1 MADEFE
7 LPRAA
12 DEAPEQEAAE
22 EILGVYSLEDDE
34 LLKKFTEW
42 LKESADHFKTA
53 RTRRKLDW
61 KMYNGD
67 SQNNGQWDDG
77 DVKIYQDQKRPKL
90 TQNMILTIVAAVA
103 GEERTNRQEM
113 KFYGNEESDDGTAH
127 GLNGILKWVMQS
139 CMGEFALSNQFLSDI
154 VAGEG
159 WVVPTIDYFDDP
171 EGLIK
176 VEHVDEDEIYDD
188 PLAKCPVSSD
198 SRRMSR
204 LKLLSEDEIFGR
216 WPDKKEVITAGW
228 AAKGL
233 SVAGAETDNMGAK
246 DIYLTPGDVSSLKL
260 YDAKK
265 KMFAVMETWWWQ
277 IEDGIVVVDEQTQM
291 LVEKSPEEFAEMQA
305 QRQQEQQAAFQ
316 QALSATIQQT
326 SLMASTALAGMPA
339 MPQPNPMSMIP
350 PPLQASERK
359 IKCFYQA
366 YWSNG
371 VLLEK
376 KKAPLKDLKRFPYVP
391 ARAIW
396 DKGEAE
402 WKGLVR
408 FIIDSQKQHN
418 VEQSS
423 IVQLIQLMPKSSWM
437 APKGA
442 FHNKHE
448 WQTKLAVPGT
458 MLEYNAS
465 KGKPEPIKQP
475 DLPRHLID
483 MAMTRPQAMREIS
496 GVNVDMMGQ
505 RVGNDP
511 MVAMEMRQ
519 KAAKTVLAPIFDNYR
534 MTKIALGKVLLAF
547 IQAYITIGRKLRVL
561 GPEGV
566 QYAQMTE
573 QAQIGKYDVTVEET
587 NATVNDRIA
596 TLNILQTTLPQMMKA
611 GIGITPSF
619 IDLMPMPPHV
629 RDDWKRQ
636 IAWEMTLANRIPPEW
651 WQVGMPLP
659 MQDPMTGQYINP
671 AMMAQPPM
679 AMPPLQQQGQ
689 P

>member
-1 MADEFE
+1 MADELE
-7 LPRAA
+7 LPRAEVEESA
-12 DEAPEQEAAE
+12 KHEAAE
-22 EILGVYSLEDDE
+22 GELTTFQLEDDE
-34 LLKKFTEW
+34 LIKKLTEW
-42 LKESADHFKTA
+42 LKESAEHKKKILQ
-53 RTRRKLDW
+53 RRKHDW

-77 DVKIYQDQKRPKL
+77 DVRIYEGQKRPRL
-90 TQNMILTIVAAVA
+90 TQNMILTIIAAVA

-113 KFYGNEESDDGTAH
+113 KFYGNEQGDDGAAH
-127 GLNGILKWVMQS
+127 GLNGILKWIMQS
-139 CMGEFALSNQFLSDI
+139 GMGEFALSRMFLSDI

-159 WVVPTIDYFDDP
+159 WVVPVVDFFEDP
-171 EGLIK
+171 EGMIK
-176 VEHVDEDEIYDD
+176 LEEVDEDEMYDD

-204 LKLLSEDEIFGR
+204 SKLLSPDEIFGR
-216 WPDKKEVITAGW
+216 WPEKKNDIVSK
-228 AAKGL
+228 AASLGIGL
-233 SVAGAETDNMGAK
+233 AGAETDNMGAK
-246 DIYLTPGDVSSLKL
+246 DIYLTPADVGSMKL

-265 KMFAVMETWWWQ
+265 KMFSVMETWWWQ
-277 IEDGIVVVDEQTQM
+277 IEDGMVVVDEATGM
-291 LVEKSPEEFAEMQA
+291 LVEKSIEEFAEMEA
-305 QRQQEQQAAFQ
+305 QRKLEQQAALQ
-316 QALSATIQQT
+316 SALTAMTQPAP
-326 SLMASTALAGMPA
+326 LMATTALAGAPA
-339 MPQPNPMSMIP
+339 MPQPDPMAMIP
-350 PPLQASERK
+350 PPLQATQRK
-359 IKCFYQA
+359 IKFFYQA
-366 YWSNG
+366 FWMNG

-376 KKAPLKDLKRFPYVP
+376 SQSPLKDLKRCPYVP

-448 WQTKLAVPGT
+448 WQTKLATPGA
-458 MLEYNAS
+458 MLEYNQT

-475 DLPRHLID
+475 ELPRHLID

-519 KAAKTVLAPIFDNYR
+519 KAAKTVLAPIFDNFR
-534 MTKIALGKVLLAF
+534 MSKIALGKVMLAF
-547 IQAYITIGRKLRVL
+547 IQTYVKAGRRVRVL
-561 GPEGV
+561 GEEGAL
-566 QYAQMTE
+566 YAQMTE
-573 QAQIGKYDVTVEET
+573 QAQLGKYDVTVEET

-636 IAWEMTLANRIPPEW
+636 IAWEMTLANKIPPPW
-651 WQVGMPLP
+651 WQPGMGMPVI
-659 MQDPMTGQYINP
+659 DPLTGQP
-671 AMMAQPPM
+671 MPP
-679 AMPPLQQQGQ
+679 AMPPQ
-689 P
+689 PQ

>member
-1 MADEFE
+1 MADDLE
-7 LPRAA
+7 LPRAEEDTPEHEAQEESPTVFALPDA
-12 DEAPEQEAAE
+12 D
-22 EILGVYSLEDDE
+22 LV
-34 LLKKFTEW
+34 KKLTEW
-42 LKESADHFKTA
+42 LKEAADHRKKA
-53 RTRRKLDW
+53 MKRRKNDW

-77 DVKIYQDQKRPKL
+77 DVKIYDDQKRPRL
-90 TQNMILTIVAAVA
+90 TQNMILTIIAAVA

-113 KFYGNEESDDGTAH
+113 KFYGNEESDDGAAH
-127 GLNGILKWVMQS
+127 GLNGILKWIMQS
-139 CMGEFALSNQFLSDI
+139 CMGEFALSAQFLSDI

-159 WVVPTIDYFDDP
+159 WVVPAIDYFEDP
-171 EGLIK
+171 EGMIK
-176 VEHVDEDEIYDD
+176 VEHVDEDEMFDD

-198 SRRMSR
+198 SRRLSR
-204 LKLLSEDEIFGR
+204 TKLLSSDEIFGR
-216 WPDKKEVITAGW
+216 WPEKKSELT
-228 AAKGL
+228 L
-233 SVAGAETDNMGAK
+233 GAQALGMAMTDSETDNMGAK
-246 DIYLTPGDVSSLKL
+246 DIYLTPGDVSSMKL

-265 KMFAVMETWWWQ
+265 KMFAVVETWWWQ
-277 IEDGIVVVDEQTQM
+277 IEDGYVVVDEATGM
-291 LVEKSPEEFAEMQA
+291 LVEKSIAEFEEMTA
-305 QRQQEQQAAFQ
+305 QREMEQKVAFQ
-316 QALSATIQQT
+316 NALSAAAAQPTLMSTT
-326 SLMASTALAGMPA
+326 SLAGVPA
-339 MPQPNPMSMIP
+339 MPQPDPLSMIP
-350 PPLQASERK
+350 PAIQGAKRK
-359 IKCFYQA
+359 LKFFYQA

-376 KKAPLKDLKRFPYVP
+376 TQAPLKELKRFPYIP

-448 WQTKLAVPGT
+448 WQTKLATPGA
-458 MLEYNAS
+458 MLEYNQT

-534 MTKIALGKVLLAF
+534 MSKIALGKVLLAF
-547 IQAYITIGRKLRVL
+547 IQTYIKPGRRVRIL
-561 GPEGV
+561 GPEGTA
-566 QYAQMTE
+566 YAQMTE
-573 QAQIGKYDVTVEET
+573 QEQLGKYDVTVEET

-636 IAWEMTLANRIPPEW
+636 IAWEMTLANRLPPEW
-651 WQVGMPLP
+651 WQPGMGIPPIDPL
-659 MQDPMTGQYINP
+659 TGQMINP
-671 AMMAQPPM
+671 AMQPQPAAPPAVAAQ
-679 AMPPLQQQGQ
+679 
-689 P
+689 

>member
-1 MADEFE
+1 MADELE
-7 LPRAA
+7 LPVAEQETAA
-12 DEAPEQEAAE
+12 EEAAE
-22 EILGVYSLEDDE
+22 EDLGVYSLDDAD
-34 LLKKFTEW
+34 LVKKLAEW
-42 LKESADHFKTA
+42 LKESADHGKTA
-53 RTRRKLDW
+53 RKRRKLDW

-67 SQNNGQWDDG
+67 SQNNGQWDEG
-77 DVKIYQDQKRPKL
+77 DVRVYDGQKRPRL

-127 GLNGILKWVMQS
+127 GLNGILKWIMQS
-139 CMGEFALSNQFLSDI
+139 CMGEFALSAQFLSDV

-159 WVVPTIDYFDDP
+159 WVVPTIDFFDDP

-176 VEHVDEDEIYDD
+176 VEHVDEDEVYDD
-188 PLAKCPVSSD
+188 PLCKCPVSSD
-198 SRRMSR
+198 SRRMAR
-204 LKLLSEDEIFGR
+204 TKLLSNDEIFGR
-216 WPDKKEVITAGW
+216 WQEKKNEITMGSMALGI
-228 AAKGL
+228 GI
-233 SVAGAETDNMGAK
+233 AGAETDNMGAK
-246 DIYLTPGDVSSLKL
+246 DIYLTPGDVSSMKL
-260 YDAKK
+260 YDAKR
-265 KMFAVMETWWWQ
+265 KMYAVVESWWWQ
-277 IEDGIVVVDEQTQM
+277 IEDGVVVVDELTGM
-291 LVEKSPEEFAEMQA
+291 LVEKSPEEYAEMKA
-305 QRQQEQQAAFQ
+305 QREMEQQAAFQ
-316 QALSATIQQT
+316 QALTAAAIQP
-326 SLMASTALAGMPA
+326 SLMDTTSLAGMPQ
-339 MPQPNPMSMIP
+339 MPAVNPMAMIP
-350 PPLQASERK
+350 PPIQASERK
-359 IKCFYQA
+359 VKCFYQA
-366 YWSNG
+366 YWMNG
-371 VLLEK
+371 ILLEK
-376 KKAPLKDLKRFPYVP
+376 RKAPLKELKRFPYVP

-442 FHNKHE
+442 FHNKEE
-448 WQTKLAVPGT
+448 WKTKLAVPGA
-458 MLEYNAS
+458 MLEYNGS

-547 IQAYITIGRKLRVL
+547 IQSYIKPGRKVRVL
-561 GPEGV
+561 GPEGTS
-566 QYAQMTE
+566 YAQMTDQE
-573 QAQIGKYDVTVEET
+573 QIGKYDVTVEET

-636 IAWEMTLANRIPPEW
+636 ISWEMTIAGKIPPEW
-651 WQVGMPLP
+651 WQPGMGIPAI
-659 MQDPMTGQYINP
+659 DPITGQPMPPMMPP
-671 AMMAQPPM
+671 AAMAQP
-679 AMPPLQQQGQ
+679 QG
-689 P
+689 